1 MFEVETVKI
10 PQNIK
15 SFNPDEFDFNDID
28 KVKALFGQLLNFIE
42 LQAKAIEN

>member
-1 MFEVETVKI
+1 MVESMKI

-28 KVKALFGQLLNFIE
+28 KVKALFLYTHRPSLGG
-42 LQAKAIEN
+42 AS